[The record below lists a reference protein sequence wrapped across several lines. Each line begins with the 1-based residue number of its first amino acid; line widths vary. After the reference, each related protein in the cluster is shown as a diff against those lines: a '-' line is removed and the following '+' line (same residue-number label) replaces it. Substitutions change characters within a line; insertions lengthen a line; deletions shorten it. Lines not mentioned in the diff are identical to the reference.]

1 MAGIIAVEARD
12 RDLSKPSKLAY
23 KGPPSVHN
31 GLLRKNTSVRGKSGA
46 PVVRPHADSLI
57 GKSSAREAT
66 KEEKMALKDTEDEYK
81 RRNFFK
87 RIFPSLDFLYYK
99 QFFEEERP
107 LNNFLD
113 TKLMA

>member
-1 MAGIIAVEARD
+1 M
-12 RDLSKPSKLAY
+12 
-23 KGPPSVHN
+23 
-31 GLLRKNTSVRGKSGA
+31 GKSA
-46 PVVRPHADSLI
+46 TL
-57 GKSSAREAT
+57 AT
-66 KEEKMALKDTEDEYK
+66 KEEKLALKETEDEFK

-99 QFFEEERP
+99 QFFEEDRP